1 MFNTLGIEAIIC
13 TFSKILLK
21 ILKIFK
27 LSEFPIDLYR
37 LFHSI
42 ITEGKKEL
50 DELVCKIRKGYIP
63 GQSCLMRRGLKR

>member
-21 ILKIFK
+21 ILKILK

-50 DELVCKIRKGYIP
+50 DERLCIRDSKP
-63 GQSCLMRRGLKR
+63 SSWQFFSF